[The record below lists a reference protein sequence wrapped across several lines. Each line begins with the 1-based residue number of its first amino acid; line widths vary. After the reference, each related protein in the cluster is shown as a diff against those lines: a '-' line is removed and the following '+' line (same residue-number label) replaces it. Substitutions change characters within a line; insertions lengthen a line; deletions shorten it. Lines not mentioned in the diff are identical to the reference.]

1 MADIVL
7 KKGLKDVYFDTT
19 ETSYIDG
26 SVGKLLYRGY
36 NIHDL
41 AEQSTFEE
49 TMYLLLH
56 GTLPTKNE
64 LESIKGEL
72 TGSLSLPES
81 VQEIIGHVKNSH
93 PMDVLRTAVSA
104 LSATDPDVSDN
115 SEAATLRKGVRLTAQ
130 SLVAIT
136 SHNRIRDGKTPISA
150 DPSLS
155 LAGNFLYTLHGERPT
170 KEETELMDK
179 DFILHAEHGSNASA
193 FGARVAAS
201 TLADVHAAITAG
213 LGILKGPL
221 HGGAAEAVMKMSQDI
236 GDESNAGAYVKEKIG
251 AGGRVMG
258 FGHRVYKA
266 EDPRARHL
274 REGCRQL
281 GEKKGQ
287 PKWFRILSA
296 VAEEMKPYGS
306 KGIHVNVDFWSGA
319 VYDLLGIPEDL
330 FIPIFAL
337 GRVPGWTAQVLEQ
350 FSDNILLRPLL
361 QYDGPMDLEYIPL
374 EKRG

>member
-36 NIHDL
+36 SIHDL

-56 GTLPTKNE
+56 GTLPTKKE
-64 LESIKGEL
+64 LETIKGEL
-72 TGSLSLPES
+72 SDSLSLPES

-93 PMDVLRTAVSA
+93 PMDVLRTAVSS

-136 SHNRIRDGKTPISA
+136 SHNRIREGKKPIPA
-150 DPSLS
+150 DPALS
-155 LAGNFLYTLHGERPT
+155 LAGNFLYTLHGEVPT

-201 TLADVHAAITAG
+201 TLADLHASITAG

-221 HGGAAEAVMKMSQDI
+221 HGGAAEAVMKMTQDI
-236 GDESNAGAYVKEKIG
+236 GDEANAGSYIKEKIS

-296 VAEEMKPYGS
+296 VAEEMMPYGN

-319 VYDLLGIPEDL
+319 VYHLLGIPEDL

>member
-1 MADIVL
+1 M
-7 KKGLKDVYFDTT
+7 
-19 ETSYIDG
+19 
-26 SVGKLLYRGY
+26 
-36 NIHDL
+36 
-41 AEQSTFEE
+41 
-49 TMYLLLH
+49 
-56 GTLPTKNE
+56 
-64 LESIKGEL
+64 
-72 TGSLSLPES
+72 
-81 VQEIIGHVKNSH
+81 
-93 PMDVLRTAVSA
+93 
-104 LSATDPDVSDN
+104 
-115 SEAATLRKGVRLTAQ
+115 
-130 SLVAIT
+130 
-136 SHNRIRDGKTPISA
+136 
-150 DPSLS
+150 
-155 LAGNFLYTLHGERPT
+155 PT

-201 TLADVHAAITAG
+201 TLADLHASITAG

-221 HGGAAEAVMKMSQDI
+221 HGGAAEAVMKMTQDI
-236 GDESNAGAYVKEKIG
+236 GDEANAGSYIKEKIS

-296 VAEEMKPYGS
+296 VAEEMKPYGN

-319 VYDLLGIPEDL
+319 VYHLLGIPEDL

-337 GRVPGWTAQVLEQ
+337 GRVPGWTAQVLEPV
-350 FSDNILLRPLL
+350 SYTHLTLPTILLV
-361 QYDGPMDLEYIPL
+361 
-374 EKRG
+374 

>member
-26 SVGKLLYRGY
+26 SIGKLLYRGY
-36 NIHDL
+36 SIHDL

-56 GTLPTKNE
+56 GTLPTKKE
-64 LESIKGEL
+64 LETIKGEL
-72 TGSLSLPES
+72 SDSLSLPES

-93 PMDVLRTAVSA
+93 PMDVLRTAVSS

-136 SHNRIRDGKTPISA
+136 SHNRIRDGKKPIPS
-150 DPSLS
+150 DPALS
-155 LAGNFLYTLHGERPT
+155 LAGNFLYTLHGEVPT

-201 TLADVHAAITAG
+201 TLADLHASITAG

-221 HGGAAEAVMKMSQDI
+221 HGGAAEAVMKMTQDI
-236 GDESNAGAYVKEKIG
+236 GDEANAGSYIKEKIS

-296 VAEEMKPYGS
+296 VAEEMKPYGN

-319 VYDLLGIPEDL
+319 VYHLLGIPEDL

>member
-1 MADIVL
+1 
-7 KKGLKDVYFDTT
+7 
-19 ETSYIDG
+19 
-26 SVGKLLYRGY
+26 
-36 NIHDL
+36 
-41 AEQSTFEE
+41 
-49 TMYLLLH
+49 
-56 GTLPTKNE
+56 
-64 LESIKGEL
+64 
-72 TGSLSLPES
+72 
-81 VQEIIGHVKNSH
+81 
-93 PMDVLRTAVSA
+93 MDVLRTAVSS

-136 SHNRIRDGKTPISA
+136 SHNRIRDGKKPIPA
-150 DPSLS
+150 DPALS
-155 LAGNFLYTLHGERPT
+155 LAGNFLYTLHGEVPT

-201 TLADVHAAITAG
+201 TLADLHASITAG

-221 HGGAAEAVMKMSQDI
+221 HGGAAEAVMKMTQDI
-236 GDESNAGAYVKEKIG
+236 GDEANAGSYIKEKIS

-296 VAEEMKPYGS
+296 VAEEMKPYGN

-319 VYDLLGIPEDL
+319 VYHLLGIPEDL